1 MTLHDVMNAD
11 RDKDSNNMQM
21 LLDHKD
27 KVVDKC
33 FHLVDLIG
41 DYVVT
46 LEKQRG
52 ESFEEIQRRI
62 IQNKIKKNKYKSY
75 MAVNVK

>member
-21 LLDHKD
+21 LLDKKD
-27 KVVDKC
+27 LVVDKC

-41 DYVVT
+41 DYVIT
-46 LEKQRG
+46 LEK
-52 ESFEEIQRRI
+52 
-62 IQNKIKKNKYKSY
+62 
-75 MAVNVK
+75 

>member
-46 LEKQRG
+46 LEK
-52 ESFEEIQRRI
+52 
-62 IQNKIKKNKYKSY
+62 
-75 MAVNVK
+75 

>member
-21 LLDHKD
+21 LLDKKD
-27 KVVDKC
+27 LVVDKC

-41 DYVVT
+41 DYVIT

-62 IQNKIKKNKYKSY
+62 I
-75 MAVNVK
+75 